1 MVEDELDRGFWRWV
15 RGGGGNGGGGDGVEG
30 GGVKGVVEMVVLVG
44 NGGGTVVHEMYMK
57 VSGGG
62 FMLVWDGVGWVVK
75 CETTPLIK
83 RRKERRKESRGERVV
98 WSILDLRV

>member
-1 MVEDELDRGFWRWV
+1 
-15 RGGGGNGGGGDGVEG
+15 
-30 GGVKGVVEMVVLVG
+30 
-44 NGGGTVVHEMYMK
+44 MK